1 MTGMASLVDTL
12 RIRATE
18 LTHRTF
24 VVPLLIFYPTS
35 RCNSRCVSC
44 DWWRSTGEDDLS
56 LEEISKLAQSLPGL
70 GTRVVAFSGG
80 EPLLRSDVFAMTD
93 LFDRAI
99 RLELLTSGVLLAK
112 HAGAVASRFQ
122 RVTISLDATGAEL
135 YRKVRGIDALS
146 AVESGI
152 ARLREADASIPIT
165 ARATLHKANFRELP
179 ALVRKARELAL
190 DGISFLAAD
199 VSSTAFGRAGAPST
213 GALSLDR
220 DEVAEF
226 RSLVEEVIARERDL
240 FRSGFI
246 AESPD
251 KLRRLPS
258 YYQALLGEGPFPAV
272 FCNAPWVSAVVEA
285 NGAVRPCFFHPP
297 VGNVRQA
304 PLERILREDLPA
316 FRRTLKVGTDP
327 LCKRCVCSIRFR
339 SGGAS

>member
-1 MTGMASLVDTL
+1 MSLSTTL

-35 RCNSRCVSC
+35 RCNSRCISC
-44 DWWRSTGEDDLS
+44 DWWRSTGEDDLT
-56 LEEISKLAQSLPGL
+56 LVEISVFARSLPGL

-80 EPLLRSDVFAMTD
+80 EPLLRPDVFAVAD
-93 LFDRAI
+93 LFDPSSK
-99 RLELLTSGVLLAK
+99 LELLTSGVLLAR
-112 HAGAVASRFQ
+112 HAREVASRFA
-122 RVTISLDATGAEL
+122 RVTISLDATNASL
-135 YRKVRGIDALS
+135 YKGVRGIDALS

-152 ARLREADASIPIT
+152 ARLREEAPSIPVT

-179 ALVRKARELAL
+179 GLVRKAQELGL

-199 VSSTAFGRAGAPST
+199 VSSTAFGRRAPPRS
-213 GALSLDR
+213 LPLQLDR
-220 DEVAEF
+220 EEIAEF
-226 RSLVEEVIARERDL
+226 RAMVEALIAREIDL

-258 YYQALLGEGPFPAV
+258 YYQALRGEGPFPKV

-285 NGAVRPCFFHPP
+285 NGAVRPCFFHAP
-297 VGNVRQA
+297 VGNVRDA
-304 PLERILREDLPA
+304 PLERILRKDLPR
-316 FRRTLKVGTDP
+316 FRRGLSVAKNPV
-327 LCKRCVCSIRFR
+327 CERCVCSIRYR
-339 SGGAS
+339 AGGAS